1 MEIEREDLLKRLE
14 KQPRHERIVTL
25 RSLYKLSQAGLAN
38 IAGVQRGTVSTWEAP
53 THEQEG
59 GRGHEPSKM
68 SRTRMATYFDLP
80 GYVFTDE
87 WGAGAIS
94 AGGGR
99 GGRPRDRKSPKNEP
113 VLRVPTPNEPAKKKE
128 EPKEEK
134 APPPHVKRLG

>member
-1 MEIEREDLLKRLE
+1 MEIEREDLLEKLE

-53 THEQEG
+53 THEQAG

-80 GYVFTDE
+80 AYVFTDD
-87 WGAGAIS
+87 WGTGS
-94 AGGGR
+94 VSHGGGR
-99 GGRPRDRKSPKNEP
+99 GGRPRPRKSPDNEP
-113 VLRVPTPNEPAKKKE
+113 VIRVPTPSEPEK
-128 EPKEEK
+128 EK
-134 APPPHVKRLG
+134 APPENVKRLG